1 MIRSGCPMV
10 TRVDMSPVR
19 MYVYHQ
25 LWVVSL
31 SCIFSSV
38 IGRMCLEYTVR
49 LPFKECQS
57 SAANKP
63 KCFAILGS

>member
-10 TRVDMSPVR
+10 TRVHMSPVR

-25 LWVVSL
+25 LWVASL

-38 IGRMCLEYTVR
+38 IGRMFGIHCDTVK
-49 LPFKECQS
+49 LHG
-57 SAANKP
+57 
-63 KCFAILGS
+63 I